1 MTRTRPFL
9 HSITHDQHGRR
20 IEGQYLPLDA
30 AERAADYAAHRGVAE
45 GWPVRL
51 TTCGQP
57 AGEPLEVEFRRLV
70 AEEVR

>member
-9 HSITHDQHGRR
+9 HSITHDRHGNR
-20 IEGQYLPLDA
+20 IEGTYEPMDA
-30 AERAADYAAHRGVAE
+30 AERRADYAAHCGVAE

-57 AGEPLEVEFRRLV
+57 AREPLEVEFRRLI